1 MLEILFR
8 YLLLAGFLVL
18 TACSS
23 SPDGDDPT
31 SSMTAQEIYE
41 AAKEYVEGLEYE
53 SAIEYYEKLESR
65 FPYGPYAAQAQLEIA
80 YAYYKFMEPES
91 AILAA
96 ERFIKLHPDHPS
108 VDYAYYLR
116 GLARYD
122 SELSFMASWF
132 DQDPAERDPKSIRE
146 AFQYFSELVTR
157 FPESRYLKD
166 AVQRMYGLRDD
177 MAKYEMF
184 VARYYMD
191 RAAYVAAANRA
202 QYVVKNFQGTSSVSE
217 ALDIM
222 VKAYT
227 HLDLNDLAKD
237 AQRVLE
243 KNYPDYG
250 RDEGQVT
257 SDEENRKF

>member
-1 MLEILFR
+1 MLKILLR
-8 YLLLAGFLVL
+8 YILLAGFLVL

-31 SSMTAQEIYE
+31 SEMTAQEIYA
-41 AAKEYVEGLEYE
+41 AAKEYMEGLEYE

-80 YAYYKFMEPES
+80 YAYFKYDEPES

-116 GLARYD
+116 GLARYNT
-122 SELSFMASWF
+122 ELSFMANWF

-146 AFQYFSELVTR
+146 AFQYFSELVNR
-157 FPESRYLKD
+157 YPKSRYLKD

-177 MAKYEMF
+177 MAKYEIF
-184 VARYYMD
+184 VARYYMN

-202 QYVVKNFQGTSSVSE
+202 KYVVKNFQGTSSVAE
-217 ALDIM
+217 ALATM
-222 VKAYT
+222 VKAYAY
-227 HLDLNDLAKD
+227 LDLNDLAKD

-243 KNYPDYG
+243 KNYPEYRG
-250 RDEGQVT
+250 
-257 SDEENRKF
+257 EELGSRN